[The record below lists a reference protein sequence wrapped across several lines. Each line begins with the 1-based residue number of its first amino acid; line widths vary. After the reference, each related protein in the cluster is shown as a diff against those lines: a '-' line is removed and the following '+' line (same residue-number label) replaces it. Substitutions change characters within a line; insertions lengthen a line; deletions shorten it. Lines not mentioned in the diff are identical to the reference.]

1 MSIFKN
7 QWTLSFAA
15 SALILMPQMSRADT
29 PDPHDLSYEEI
40 KSVVADFGAEVSAAQ
55 GTVTLKGFIYR
66 ECLKELE
73 IRKDLSTEGRADY
86 IIRDMGSLKS
96 CVSEQKKKFP
106 NERFGNDKVFAR
118 LSQLPQSVID
128 SEGKDLEVGIGW
140 ENTEVDPP
148 RKDSKSFPQPI
159 RFVSKASQD
168 RQERKQEQLDFQ
180 RQLEQ
185 CEDVARN
192 SRGTEQ
198 KELEAL
204 SALNILVRHGR
215 IDDSDAETLRT
226 DIAQERLRRVRERI
240 AKAKPEEL
248 AEIDRELSS
257 WSGRH
262 AGGDQK
268 QVDTI
273 AQLRMDLAEK
283 LSRAAPGSVETNELA
298 LAVMQELAESPSL
311 SKTRQESAQG
321 KVEMLKGN
329 VVAAQVISSTLAQAG
344 MIPIGGHPAQ
354 IQSVVS
360 SQPEFQGFVQALQ
373 REMMDSCN
381 SAQRSRG
388 KDRSAMNRCQQAQA
402 SLAREPQRVLQIASA
417 EVLKGLAALAPP
429 PVLQPQVPQQPG
441 QPQAP
446 GVMPAQGNLPPLVP
460 FQR

>member
-7 QWTLSFAA
+7 RWSLSFAA
-15 SALILMPQMSRADT
+15 TALILAPQASRANS

-40 KSVVADFGAEVSAAQ
+40 KSLVVDFGADVNVAQ
-55 GTVTLKGFIYR
+55 GSVTLKGFIYR
-66 ECLKELE
+66 DCLKDLE
-73 IRKDLSTEGRADY
+73 IRKDLSTTGRVDY
-86 IIRDMGSLKS
+86 ILRDMGNLKG
-96 CVSEQKKKFP
+96 CVSEQKKLHP
-106 NERFGNDKVFAR
+106 NERLGNDKVFAR
-118 LSQLPQSVID
+118 LSQVPQAVVS

-148 RKDSKSFPQPI
+148 RKESKSFPQPI
-159 RFVSKASQD
+159 RFVSKSSQE
-168 RQERKQEQLDFQ
+168 RQERKQEQLEFQ

-215 IDDSDAETLRT
+215 IDDSDAESLRM
-226 DIAQERLRRVRERI
+226 DIAQERLRRIRERI
-240 AKAKPEEL
+240 AKATPEEFP
-248 AEIDRELSS
+248 EIDRELSS
-257 WSGRH
+257 WATRH
-262 AGGDQK
+262 ASGDQK
-268 QVDTI
+268 QQDTI

-283 LSRAAPGSVETNELA
+283 MSRSAPGSIETNELA
-298 LAVMQELAESPSL
+298 LGVMQEVSESPGL
-311 SKTRQESAQG
+311 SKSKLESAQI
-321 KVEMLKGN
+321 KVEMLKGS

-344 MIPIGGHPAQ
+344 MMPIGGHPAQ
-354 IQSVVS
+354 IQSVIS
-360 SQPEFQGFVQALQ
+360 SQPEFQSFVQALQ

-388 KDRSAMNRCQQAQA
+388 KDRAAAQRCQQAQA
-402 SLAREPQRVLQIASA
+402 SLAREPQRVLQIAST

-429 PVLQPQVPQQPG
+429 VPQPQAPQQPG
-441 QPQAP
+441 QPQVP
-446 GVMPAQGNLPPLVP
+446 GVTPVQGNLPPLVP